1 MQRFLMLKEVV
12 LIFTVMVKEFRCLT
26 EDIAV
31 LVCRRL
37 TADMPET

>member
-12 LIFTVMVKEFRCLT
+12 LIFTVMVKEFRWLT

-31 LVCRRL
+31 LVCRIL